1 MKYSHNYNKLKKKEY
16 TTIRRYPKGKVG
28 KRVMEIYPGG
38 MHPSK
43 IIEVKRI
50 ILAFTDLSIL
60 QLDTDLETREE
71 IYALFQSFY
80 KTTIDFENEKFYLY
94 QMRKS
99 NG

>member
-60 QLDTDLETREE
+60 QLDTDLEKTQIKSRT
-71 IYALFQSFY
+71 ALMAALIKEGG
-80 KTTIDFENEKFYLY
+80 KTQGDGGG
-94 QMRKS
+94 R
-99 NG
+99 